1 MEKIIEGARRPMDV
15 YAAIKEMREIS
26 EKGGT
31 FSLKHRKWDR
41 QRGKGGDLAHVSEAR
56 LRPAAK
62 EEQIENSDFKL
73 FYTDTQTGMAKVCW
87 QMLLVEFNGH
97 KLSLN

>member
-1 MEKIIEGARRPMDV
+1 MDL

-41 QRGKGGDLAHVSEAR
+41 ARCKGGDLVHVSEAR
-56 LRPAAK
+56 LRPAASD
-62 EEQIENSDFKL
+62 EQVANSDFKL
-73 FYTDTQTGMAKVCW
+73 YYTDTQTGTAKVCW

-97 KLSLN
+97 KLTLN